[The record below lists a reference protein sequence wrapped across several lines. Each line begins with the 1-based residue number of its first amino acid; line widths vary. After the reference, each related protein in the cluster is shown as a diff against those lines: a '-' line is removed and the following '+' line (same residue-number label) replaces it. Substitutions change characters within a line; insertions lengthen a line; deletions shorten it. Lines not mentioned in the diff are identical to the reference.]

1 MTLRNVEQI
10 KTVGK
15 TQYVPPEVFSSWSTE
30 EQINYVTGQVQLGY
44 VVKAA
49 SFTPVNLSSLN
60 DILRFKYAAKEN
72 FAKEI
77 QEQFELPDARVPE
90 ALQKA
95 LDDLL
100 IVTETFRTTVRNS
113 IGYQAET
120 PPESFKVTDS
130 FVITNKRIA
139 RVNETNSD
147 HYLTANDFKK
157 IFNRCLNTWK
167 NGTELPSFRFRRSNG
182 NAHTIDIRT
191 DRVEIGCQRLWRYEA
206 EAIAIELGFYGLPF
220 SE

>member
-60 DILRFKYAAKEN
+60 EILRFKYVAKEN

-77 QEQFELPDARVPE
+77 QEQFGLPDTQISE

-95 LDDLL
+95 LEDLL
-100 IVTETFRTTVRNS
+100 IVTETLRTTARNNS
-113 IGYQAET
+113 GYQPIT
-120 PPESFKVTDS
+120 VPEGFKVTES
-130 FVITNKRIA
+130 FAITNKRIA
-139 RVNETNSD
+139 RVDETNSD

-220 SE
+220 GD

>member
-60 DILRFKYAAKEN
+60 EILRFKYAAKEN

-77 QEQFELPDARVPE
+77 QEQFGLSDAQVPE

-95 LDDLL
+95 LEDLL
-100 IVTETFRTTVRNS
+100 IVTDTLRATVRNS
-113 IGYQAET
+113 SGYQTVT
-120 PPESFKVTDS
+120 PLEGFKVTNS

-139 RVNETNSD
+139 RVDETNTD
-147 HYLTANDFKK
+147 HYLTASDFKK
-157 IFNRCLNTWK
+157 IFNRCLGNWK
-167 NGTELPSFRFRRSNG
+167 DGKTVQDFRFRRSNG
-182 NAHTIDIRT
+182 NAHTVEICS
-191 DRVEIGCQRLWRYEA
+191 DRVEIGCQCLWRYEA

-220 SE
+220 GE

>member
-30 EQINYVTGQVQLGY
+30 DQINYVTGQVQLGY
-44 VVKAA
+44 IVKAA

-77 QEQFELPDARVPE
+77 QEQFGLPDARVPE

-113 IGYQAET
+113 SGYQAET
-120 PPESFKVTDS
+120 PPESFKVIDS

-167 NGTELPSFRFRRSNG
+167 DGTELPSFRFRRSNG

-191 DRVEIGCQRLWRYEA
+191 DRVEIGCQRLQRYEA
-206 EAIAIELGFYGLPF
+206 EALAIELGFYGLPF
-220 SE
+220 PE

>member
-60 DILRFKYAAKEN
+60 EILRFKYAAKEN

-77 QEQFELPDARVPE
+77 QEQFGLSDAQVPE

-95 LDDLL
+95 LEDLL
-100 IVTETFRTTVRNS
+100 IVTDTLRATVRNS
-113 IGYQAET
+113 SGYQAET
-120 PPESFKVTDS
+120 PPESFKVADS
-130 FVITNKRIA
+130 FIITNKRIA
-139 RVNETNSD
+139 RVNETNTD
-147 HYLTANDFKK
+147 HFLTATDFKK
-157 IFNRCLNTWK
+157 IFNRCLTTWK
-167 NGTELPSFRFRRSNG
+167 DGKSVSDFRFRRSNG
-182 NAHTIDIRT
+182 NEHTIDIRS
-191 DRVEIGCQRLWRYEA
+191 DRIEIGCQRLWRYEA

-220 SE
+220 GE